1 MRMRLFLAGVLL
13 IVLCCS
19 WHPLKMSYTAVKYEP
34 ERRCLEVTFRV
45 FQDDVEAAFLRNY
58 GYRCN
63 IVQQA
68 EDPEL
73 LSYLEGYFDQVF
85 DLWSGGEEICLDY
98 LRMQP
103 EQQMGLVLYFKSA
116 PLTTQQLDVL
126 KIYNAILVTT
136 FPQQVNMFFL
146 GLDADRRYTTQ
157 MDVEVQQ
164 VSINFEQ

>member
-1 MRMRLFLAGVLL
+1 MIDQTPILLPLEAFQCGEQAGLGCVPRLGSVDDDGDGA
-13 IVLCCS
+13 
-19 WHPLKMSYTAVKYEP
+19 A
-34 ERRCLEVTFRV
+34 EV
-45 FQDDVEAAFLRNY
+45 
-58 GYRCN
+58 GH
-63 IVQQA
+63 
-68 EDPEL
+68 
-73 LSYLEGYFDQVF
+73 
-85 DLWSGGEEICLDY
+85 

>member
-1 MRMRLFLAGVLL
+1 MRMRLSLAGVLL

-19 WHPLKMSYTAVKYEP
+19 WHPLKMSYTAVKYKP
-34 ERRCLEVTFRV
+34 ERRCLEVSFRV

-85 DLWSGGEEICLDY
+85 DLWAGGEEICLDY

-103 EQQMGLVLYFKSA
+103 EQQMGLVLYFKST
-116 PLTTQQLDVL
+116 PLTPQQLSRL
-126 KIYNAILVTT
+126 QIYNAILVTT

-157 MDVEVQQ
+157 MDVEEQQ

>member
-1 MRMRLFLAGVLL
+1 MM
-13 IVLCCS
+13 
-19 WHPLKMSYTAVKYEP
+19 WKP
-34 ERRCLEVTFRV
+34 

-85 DLWSGGEEICLDY
+85 DLWAGGEEICLDY

-103 EQQMGLVLYFKSA
+103 EQQMGLVLYFKST
-116 PLTTQQLDVL
+116 PLTPQQLSRL
-126 KIYNAILVTT
+126 QIYNAILVTT

-157 MDVEVQQ
+157 MDVEEQQ

>member
-1 MRMRLFLAGVLL
+1 
-13 IVLCCS
+13 
-19 WHPLKMSYTAVKYEP
+19 MSYTAVKYEP
-34 ERRCLEVTFRV
+34 EERCLEVSFRV

-68 EDPEL
+68 DDPEL

-85 DLWSGGEEICLDY
+85 DLWAGSEEICLDY

-103 EQQMGLVLYFKSA
+103 EQQMGLVLYFKSV
-116 PLTTQQLDVL
+116 PLSPQQLNVL
-126 KIYNAILVTT
+126 QVYNAILVTT

-146 GLDADRRYTTQ
+146 GLDADRRYTAQ
-157 MDVEVQQ
+157 MDLEVQQ

>member
-1 MRMRLFLAGVLL
+1 MSIRGYLL
-13 IVLCCS
+13 TTGIALLCCS

-34 ERRCLEVTFRV
+34 EERHLEVSFRV

-68 EDPEL
+68 DDPEL

-85 DLWSGGEEICLDY
+85 DLWAGREEICLDY

-116 PLTTQQLDVL
+116 PLTTQQLNVL
-126 KIYNAILVTT
+126 QIYNAILVTT

-146 GLDADRRYTTQ
+146 GLDDDRRYTTQ

-164 VSINFEQ
+164 VSINFE